1 MQVIE
6 NFERFSITQLS
17 ALNRLRF
24 GKPVGFLVS
33 SVGQV
38 AFPGRT
44 LSDAAKYMYVVSVAD
59 HFGMSAHAQFPLQNN
74 KTLCPD
80 CLCPMT
86 TRPAITFVTFLTS
99 AGFRLGREPYNEIIS
114 LRDEVPQPRF
124 TFLKFQTENP
134 LKYSYFLDIISRLWK
149 I

>member
-6 NFERFSITQLS
+6 SLKRFSIALLG

-44 LSDAAKYMYVVSVAD
+44 LSDAANYLYVVLVAG
-59 HFGMSAHAQFPLQNN
+59 HFGMSANAPFLF
-74 KTLCPD
+74 
-80 CLCPMT
+80 
-86 TRPAITFVTFLTS
+86 RITKPFALIVF
-99 AGFRLGREPYNEIIS
+99 AR
-114 LRDEVPQPRF
+114 
-124 TFLKFQTENP
+124 
-134 LKYSYFLDIISRLWK
+134 
-149 I
+149 